1 MSDDPRFAQAVE
13 LTIATYDRIAHDYD
27 GRHEEMPPFW
37 AERMERFLDL
47 VREAEDAA
55 PVAEM
60 GLVDPD
66 GELEEYLTLVPLLD
80 AGCGPGRDARALAAR
95 GLPVLGVDLS
105 HGMLD
110 EARERTARR
119 LPRGAIR
126 YALMDLRRLELPDA
140 CCRAVWCSASLL
152 HLPKQV
158 APRAM
163 RELARVARRD
173 APLALFLK
181 GATARP
187 EQEIIPY
194 PFGTEPDVPR
204 FFAYYTPEDA
214 QTLVRAAGF
223 VVREVALAPDPRM
236 EGMPPWICVLAV
248 KG

>member
-13 LTIATYDRIAHDYD
+13 LTIATYDRIAHEYD
-27 GRHEEMPPFW
+27 ERHAQMPPFW
-37 AERMERFLDL
+37 AERMERFLDQL
-47 VREAEDAA
+47 REAEDAA
-55 PVAEM
+55 PLAEM
-60 GLVDPD
+60 GVVDPD
-66 GELEEYLTLVPLLD
+66 SDLEEYLTLVPVLD
-80 AGCGPGRDARALAAR
+80 AGCGPGRDARALAAH

-105 HGMLD
+105 QGMLD

-152 HLPKQV
+152 HLPKQIT
-158 APRAM
+158 PRAVA
-163 RELARVARRD
+163 ELARVARRG

-194 PFGTEPDVPR
+194 PFTTEPDVPR

-214 QTLVRAAGF
+214 QALARAAGF
-223 VVREVALAPDPRM
+223 VVCEVAQAPDPRPDA
-236 EGMPPWICVLAV
+236 PPWICVLAV